1 MNVASSPTAVLIED
15 EAQIRRFVRAALEA
29 EGWRVFEADT
39 GSRGV
44 SECGTRHPEL
54 VIVDL
59 GLPDRDGLDVIRE
72 VRAFSQVPIIV
83 LSARSDEREKVAA
96 LDGGADDYLTKPFG
110 VAELLARVR
119 ATTRRRQPS
128 DAAESLIRIGAI
140 TIDVAARTV
149 TRDGALVHLTP
160 TEYRLLTTLAAH
172 ANKTLTQRFLLN
184 AVWGP
189 SHVDDGHYLRVFMAN
204 LRAKLETEPA
214 QPRHFVTI
222 TGVGYRLAT
231 ED

>member
-1 MNVASSPTAVLIED
+1 VSAASPVAVIVED
-15 EAQIRRFVRAALEA
+15 EAQIRRFVRTALES
-29 EGWRVFEADT
+29 EGWQVHEAGT
-39 GSRGV
+39 MKQGV
-44 SECGTRHPEL
+44 ADCGTRHPEL

-59 GLPDRDGLDVIRE
+59 GLPDGDGLDLIRE
-72 VRAFSQVPIIV
+72 VRAFSQVPIVV
-83 LSARSDEREKVAA
+83 LSARSDERGKVAA

-119 ATTRRRQPS
+119 ATTRRRQPDGA
-128 DAAESLIRIGAI
+128 DAHVRFGEIAI
-140 TIDVAARTV
+140 DLAARTV
-149 TRDGALVHLTP
+149 TRDGTVVHLTP
-160 TEYRLLTTLAAH
+160 TEYRLLTVLVTH

-189 SHVDDGHYLRVFMAN
+189 SHVESSHYLRVFMGN
-204 LRAKLETEPA
+204 LRAKLEANPA

-231 ED
+231 DD

>member
-1 MNVASSPTAVLIED
+1 MSAASPVAVLIED

-39 GSRGV
+39 ARQGV
-44 SECGTRHPEL
+44 TECGTRHPEL

-59 GLPDRDGLDVIRE
+59 GLPDGDGLDVIRE
-72 VRAFSQVPIIV
+72 VRAFSQVPVIV

-119 ATTRRRQPS
+119 ATTRRRQPGETDTARHRFGS
-128 DAAESLIRIGAI
+128 IAI
-140 TIDVAARTV
+140 DLASRTV
-149 TRDGALVHLTP
+149 TRADAIVHLTP
-160 TEYRLLTTLAAH
+160 TEYRLLTTLVAH

-189 SHVDDGHYLRVFMAN
+189 SHVEDSHYLRVFMGN
-204 LRAKLETEPA
+204 LRAKLETDPA
-214 QPRHFVTI
+214 QPRHLVTI

>member
-1 MNVASSPTAVLIED
+1 VNAVSPVAIIVED
-15 EAQIRRFVRAALEA
+15 EAQIRRFVRTALES
-29 EGWRVFEADT
+29 EGWQVHEAET
-39 GSRGV
+39 VKQGIV
-44 SECGTRHPEL
+44 ECGTRRPEL

-59 GLPDRDGLDVIRE
+59 GLPDGDGLDLIRE
-72 VRAFSQVPIIV
+72 VRAFSQVPIVV
-83 LSARSDEREKVAA
+83 LSARSDERGKVAA

-119 ATTRRRQPS
+119 ATTRRRQP
-128 DAAESLIRIGAI
+128 DAAEPRVRFGGIAI
-140 TIDVAARTV
+140 DLSARTV
-149 TRDGALVHLTP
+149 TRDETTVHLTP
-160 TEYRLLTTLAAH
+160 TEYRLLTTLVTH

-189 SHVDDGHYLRVFMAN
+189 SHVESSHYLRVFMGN
-204 LRAKLETEPA
+204 LRAKLEAIPA

-231 ED
+231 DD

>member
-1 MNVASSPTAVLIED
+1 MSASSPTAVLIED
-15 EAQIRRFVRAALEA
+15 EAQIRRFVRAALES

-39 GSRGV
+39 AHRGIA
-44 SECGTRHPEL
+44 ECGTRHPEL

-59 GLPDRDGLDVIRE
+59 GLPDGDGLDVIRE
-72 VRAFSQVPIIV
+72 VRAFSQAPVIV

-128 DAAESLIRIGAI
+128 DAEVARLRFGSIAI
-140 TIDVAARTV
+140 DLVSRTV
-149 TRDGALVHLTP
+149 TRDDATVHLTP
-160 TEYRLLTTLAAH
+160 TEYRLLTTLVTH

-189 SHVDDGHYLRVFMAN
+189 SHVEDSHYLRVFMGN
-204 LRAKLETEPA
+204 LRAKLETDPA
-214 QPRHFVTI
+214 QPRHLVTI